1 MWLIL
6 FSFVLWNITDWCT
19 SEPEGLPAGRR
30 HADQNHSGPGAA
42 SVQLQAA
49 EEGS

>member
-1 MWLIL
+1 MWIL
-6 FSFVLWNITDWCT
+6 FLFYVPWPDWT
-19 SEPEGLPAGRR
+19 SSEPQGLPTGRR
-30 HADQNHSGPGAA
+30 HADQNHPGPGAA